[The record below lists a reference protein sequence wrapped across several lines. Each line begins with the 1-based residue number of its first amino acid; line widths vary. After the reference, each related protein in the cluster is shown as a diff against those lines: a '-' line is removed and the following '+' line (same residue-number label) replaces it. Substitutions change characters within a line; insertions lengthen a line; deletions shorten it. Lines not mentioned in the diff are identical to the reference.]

1 MSFYREGQSFFI
13 SLKNRQKID
22 QKNSSL
28 LKCQED
34 NPYKNQKD
42 FLSKRL
48 FSVFEKMMFVI
59 FMIFL
64 EWLFYK
70 LLNFVDRSEKRVKKP
85 PGWKKV
91 DKSFEKKQ
99 DNDFN
104 KLQIFKRKPFYK
116 IYKEVDNCYKY
127 NCNGN

>member
-1 MSFYREGQSFFI
+1 MSFYREGQSFFS
-13 SLKNRQKID
+13 SLQKTDKKID

-42 FLSKRL
+42 FQKKLFFS

-91 DKSFEKKQ
+91 DKSFEKKETRQ
-99 DNDFN
+99 
-104 KLQIFKRKPFYK
+104 
-116 IYKEVDNCYKY
+116 
-127 NCNGN
+127 